1 MLRTHPLRPCY
12 SLVEH
17 GYSVRACVRDA
28 TRTDKTAHLLALNG
42 NGVGSVEV
50 VSADMTVPVSA
61 ALFVG
66 FRVRDS
72 DEEAAAQGAYDE
84 PFAGCCAVLHV
95 AADLATD
102 PTYGEMSPDR
112 MCVRLLCAF
121 ISRRRLTCLRCVL

>member
-1 MLRTHPLRPCY
+1 MSSSSAFPCSCSGLTRSAPCY

-61 ALFVG
+61 AALFVG
-66 FRVRDS
+66 FRVGIPTRS
-72 DEEAAAQGAYDE
+72 
-84 PFAGCCAVLHV
+84 CCAGSV
-95 AADLATD
+95 
-102 PTYGEMSPDR
+102 
-112 MCVRLLCAF
+112 
-121 ISRRRLTCLRCVL
+121 

>member
-1 MLRTHPLRPCY
+1 M
-12 SLVEH
+12 
-17 GYSVRACVRDA
+17 RACVRDA

-72 DEEAAAQGAYDE
+72 DEKLLRRERMTSRSRAAARCYTW
-84 PFAGCCAVLHV
+84 P
-95 AADLATD
+95 
-102 PTYGEMSPDR
+102 PTSPPTPPTER
-112 MCVRLLCAF
+112 
-121 ISRRRLTCLRCVL
+121 

>member
-1 MLRTHPLRPCY
+1 MSSSSTFPCSGSVLRTHPLRACY

-61 ALFVG
+61 AALFVG
-66 FRVRDS
+66 FRVGIPTRS
-72 DEEAAAQGAYDE
+72 
-84 PFAGCCAVLHV
+84 CCAGSV
-95 AADLATD
+95 
-102 PTYGEMSPDR
+102 
-112 MCVRLLCAF
+112 
-121 ISRRRLTCLRCVL
+121 